1 MKLVVGLGNPG
12 RKYERTRHNLGFFI
26 IDRMARQSGVT
37 VKKRLCDAMVGEWSY
52 EGERVLL
59 VKPQTYMN
67 RSGESVKALLG
78 YFRSA
83 PEDLTVIY
91 DDLDLAF
98 GRIRIRPTGGAGGH
112 RGILSIMESLAG
124 ARFYRVRVGIGRPP
138 EGVDPVDF
146 VLEPFTAQEAL
157 SASTNS
163 TRLFRAP
170 LKRWYLCCGRVD
182 NGRWSSLTGRPK
194 LYCKRWGAV
203 IRIQK
208 KKLSWR
214 DKNCGTL

>member
-26 IDRMARQSGVT
+26 IDRMARRSGVT
-37 VKKRLCDAMVGEWSY
+37 VKERLCDAMVGEWSN

-67 RSGESVKALLG
+67 RSGDSVKALLG
-78 YFRSA
+78 HFRSA

-146 VLEPFTAQEAL
+146 VLEPFTSQEVDQL
-157 SASTNS
+157 DEVVSRASEAVVSLLREGGQRAMEQFN
-163 TRLFRAP
+163 RAP
-170 LKRWYLCCGRVD
+170 
-182 NGRWSSLTGRPK
+182 
-194 LYCKRWGAV
+194 
-203 IRIQK
+203 
-208 KKLSWR
+208 
-214 DKNCGTL
+214 

>member
-26 IDRMARQSGVT
+26 IDRMARWTGVT
-37 VKKRLCDAMVGEWSY
+37 VKKRLCDAMFGEWSN

-67 RSGESVKALLG
+67 RSGESVKSLLG
-78 YFRSA
+78 HFRSA

-98 GRIRIRPTGGAGGH
+98 GRIRIRPTGRAGGH
-112 RGILSIMESLAG
+112 RGVLSIIENLGG

-138 EGVDPVDF
+138 EGVDPLDF
-146 VLEPFTAQEAL
+146 VLEPFTSQEVDQL
-157 SASTNS
+157 DEVVSRASEAVVSLLREGGQRAMEQFN
-163 TRLFRAP
+163 RAP
-170 LKRWYLCCGRVD
+170 
-182 NGRWSSLTGRPK
+182 
-194 LYCKRWGAV
+194 
-203 IRIQK
+203 
-208 KKLSWR
+208 
-214 DKNCGTL
+214 